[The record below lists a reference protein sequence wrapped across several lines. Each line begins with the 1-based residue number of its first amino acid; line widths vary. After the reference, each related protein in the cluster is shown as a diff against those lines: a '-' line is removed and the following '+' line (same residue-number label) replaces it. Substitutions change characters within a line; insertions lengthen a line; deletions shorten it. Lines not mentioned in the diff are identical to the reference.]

1 MAALQLGRVVKKN
14 ENPLLL
20 KPCYFENRYRALRW
34 DREAPPAVFHCSVL
48 LSVKTTGLLENKC
61 NQPPT
66 V

>member
-20 KPCYFENRYRALRW
+20 KSCYFENRYRALCW

-48 LSVKTTGLLENKC
+48 LSVKITGL
-61 NQPPT
+61 
-66 V
+66 